1 MKRLLVTGA
10 AGFIGSN
17 LVRYELAEHPEVE
30 VTILDKL
37 TYAGRRET
45 VADVLA
51 DPRVRFVEGD
61 IADASLVD
69 ELVAQHD
76 VVLNVAAESHVD
88 RSILGPGA
96 FVQTNVVGTFTL
108 LEAARKHGVERFLQ
122 VSTDEVYGSI
132 ASGSTDEAAPLDP
145 RNPYSA
151 TKAGA
156 ELLARSYFTTFGLPV
171 LITRGANNYGP
182 FQYPEKAIPVF
193 TTNAIDNQ
201 PIPLYG
207 DGRQERHWLHVMD
220 HCSGIDTVLRRGSVG
235 DIYNVGTDQHRQ
247 NIYVAQ
253 TILAALDKPTSL
265 IQHVSD
271 RPGHDLRYS
280 LDSSKLMAL
289 GWRPTVRFEEGLE
302 QTVRWYEEN
311 QDWWRAIK
319 SPEYQAYYAANYA
332 WRETQARRGR

>member
-17 LVRYELAEHPEVE
+17 FVRYQLREHPDTQ

-45 VADVLA
+45 
-51 DPRVRFVEGD
+51 
-61 IADASLVD
+61 IADLLVD
-69 ELVAQHD
+69 ERVSFVQGDIGDAALVDALAAKHD
-76 VVLNVAAESHVD
+76 AIVNVAAETHVD
-88 RSILGPGA
+88 RSIMDPGP
-96 FVQTNVVGTFTL
+96 FVHSNMIGTYTL
-108 LEAARKHGVERFLQ
+108 LEAARKHKLQRFVQ

-156 ELLARSYFTTFGLPV
+156 ELLARSYFTTYGLPV
-171 LITRGANNYGP
+171 LVTRGANNYGP
-182 FQYPEKAIPVF
+182 FQFPEKAIPVF
-193 TTNAIDNQ
+193 TTNAIDDQ

-220 HCSGIDTVLRRGSVG
+220 HCAGIDAVLRQGQDG
-235 DIYNVGTDQHRQ
+235 AIYNVGTEDHRP
-247 NIYVAQ
+247 NVYVAE
-253 TILAALDKPTSL
+253 TILAALDKPRDL
-265 IQHVSD
+265 IQLVSD

-280 LDSSKLMAL
+280 LDSSKLHGL
-289 GWRPTVRFEEGLE
+289 GWRPTRVFEEGLE
-302 QTVRWYEEN
+302 ETVRWYEEN
-311 QDWWRAIK
+311 QGWWRPIK
-319 SPEYQAYYAANYA
+319 EANAEYYRQNYA
-332 WRETQARRGR
+332 WRTAKPRS